1 MKKYAVKIIAV
12 VLMVLAIAGVIIRV
26 NSASL
31 ALTLGGYSGNV
42 VIIEEGFTHISDTSC
57 WQVLLAEKDGETR
70 LAVMEQGFLGF
81 WKLPEAAT
89 GLNGEYEGLEYITVS
104 TLPPCGNDYGYDPYV
119 IADTMTHTDNWK
131 FATEHISR
139 ADWFYHGNNAAQTLM
154 LPDSALPKDSTLQI
168 YQNGQEY
175 VLHLCQYCKGN
186 GSFDGGFDEIYQALL
201 DNGSLKEE

>member
-31 ALTLGGYSGNV
+31 ALTLGGYSGDV
-42 VIIEEGFTHISDTSC
+42 VIIEEGFTHISDTSR

-104 TLPPCGNDYGYDPYV
+104 TLPPCGHDYGYDPYV

-131 FATEHISR
+131 FATEQVGPIGSTTAITQHKPLCS
-139 ADWFYHGNNAAQTLM
+139 QTAPCPKIVLFKFTRTARSMYCTCASIVKATAPLTAGLM
-154 LPDSALPKDSTLQI
+154 KFIRPYWTTVA
-168 YQNGQEY
+168 
-175 VLHLCQYCKGN
+175 
-186 GSFDGGFDEIYQALL
+186 
-201 DNGSLKEE
+201 